1 MMHNKRLKTM
11 DIYQIASQYWAPNA
25 DIDPTDPRETPP
37 FDPRPE
43 VPSPD
48 IPEETPPFE
57 RDPETPPV
65 QPEPELPPV
74 EPVVPEVDPILP
86 PGQEPDI
93 PAFN

>member
-1 MMHNKRLKTM
+1 M
-11 DIYQIASQYWAPNA
+11 DIYQIASTWDQSYASA
-25 DIDPTDPRETPP
+25 DPFGPDETPAY
-37 FDPRPE
+37 DPRPE

-65 QPEPELPPV
+65 EPSPELPPLQPVIPEV
-74 EPVVPEVDPILP
+74 EPLP
-86 PGQEPDI
+86 QPGGEPDI